1 MFQKVISKKPSEF
14 TGTLSISTKCVM
26 LFTQSKERLAS
37 IPFAAHIK
45 ELYWSGLTLPALLQD
60 GSKRTLYVP
69 GVTSKKRK
77 IDFRPVLA
85 LALDKFLNVLCRIY
99 ARIIYFRSTNTDI
112 YIRII
117 RSYYTRIITLLFH
130 ILTYIISTC
139 IFQDFRTV
147 RSADNGR

>member
-85 LALDKFLNVLCRIY
+85 LALDTNFSMY
-99 ARIIYFRSTNTDI
+99 FAGYTPESSTSGARTPTF
-112 YIRII
+112 
-117 RSYYTRIITLLFH
+117 
-130 ILTYIISTC
+130 IS
-139 IFQDFRTV
+139 
-147 RSADNGR
+147 A